1 MRYKLLGTEEG
12 FSICEF
18 CHKKEISNLFHVE
31 DTETGKTHVFGSSC
45 ILKAL
50 NIPDSEFKIMKS
62 EKELSELETLNAHFN
77 LEVQKEL
84 YYGKLHSRVYISF
97 NGERYTRLINEQNE
111 SKAVCSIGY
120 YKNCKTGEILKFD
133 TKNENRKQLLKY
145 FSTKKKLLEIVKGKS
160 LVLV

>member
-1 MRYKLLGTEEG
+1 MRYKLLGIEEG
-12 FSICEF
+12 FAVCEF
-18 CHKKEISNLFHVE
+18 CHKKEISNLYHVE
-31 DTETGKTHVFGSSC
+31 DTETGKMFVFGSSC

-50 NIPDSEFKIMKS
+50 QIPDSEFKAMKA
-62 EKELSELETLNAHFN
+62 EKELTELENEISVYN
-77 LEVQKEL
+77 MKIENEM
-84 YYGKLHSRVYISF
+84 YYGKKLKRVYITID
-97 NGERYTRLINEQNE
+97 GERYTRLINEQNE